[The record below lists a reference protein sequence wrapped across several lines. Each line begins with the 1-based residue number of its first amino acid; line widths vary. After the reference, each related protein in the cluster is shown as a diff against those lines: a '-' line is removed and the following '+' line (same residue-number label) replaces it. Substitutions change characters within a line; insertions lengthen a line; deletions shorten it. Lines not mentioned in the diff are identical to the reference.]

1 MPIGIVSSVE
11 FEKELGGFNE
21 GSVPTK
27 GIIIETPKPGRKTG
41 DFNVPDSLRKVIA
54 ETSIE
59 EGSKESKKLAAAYG
73 ISGSSVSAYKVGAK
87 STASYDSPDDGLRS
101 VVKDTKIRISSKA
114 KSRLLKAIQHIT
126 DDKLEGAKV
135 RDLAGIAKDL
145 ATVVKVME
153 PETKEASSTIAG
165 PTFVFYTPPQKK
177 EEQYETLLLKE

>member
-1 MPIGIVSSVE
+1 MPIGIVSPSD
-11 FEKELGGFNE
+11 FEKELNGISGE
-21 GSVPTK
+21 K
-27 GIIIETPKPGRKTG
+27 KAIIIETPKPGRKNG

-59 EGSKESKKLAAAYG
+59 EGSKEANKFAASYG
-73 ISGSSVSAYKVGAK
+73 ISASSVSAYKNGAR
-87 STASYDSPDDGLRS
+87 STASYDSADDGLRN
-101 VVKDTKIRISSKA
+101 VVKDTKIRISSRA

-145 ATVVKVME
+145 ASVVKVME
-153 PETKEASSTIAG
+153 PDTKINPTSTNG